1 MKKMRRIL
9 SAAMALLLV
18 AALSATALAEEYNI
32 DEGSIQVTAKSDGKQ
47 YVTQTAKGFIDV
59 EQTTETVIT
68 QIDSSTATTNTVT
81 INAESGATA
90 KVTLDGVNIDTSV
103 EKKAAVSTKGEGNVT
118 IELDKSNAVQS
129 GTDYAG
135 LEKNNTGELTI
146 TDSNGVD
153 GSLDATGGDSGAGI
167 GGGDY
172 KGSSNITITG
182 GDVTAQGGVSAAGIG
197 AGRSGKCSNITIWG
211 DAQVTAK
218 GGSGGYIHGCGASI
232 GNGGS
237 GNGLT
242 GQAFNGEEVA
252 PDTSELTA
260 EGKIVCKSEFN
271 SSTTTGNHVHTWD
284 EGTVTVE
291 PTCAEAGVMTYT
303 CIAGKGFT
311 KTEEIPATGEH
322 TWENGKCSVC
332 GEPEPISDPEDS
344 DAQSAPL
351 YRVTDKND
359 EDISYKTEQK
369 DGVLTITVNEKFAIL
384 TGELWGINTLRA
396 QGVEKIVFVTKNGT
410 SIFTLT
416 KLLEKGSRG
425 EEYKL
430 THSGKTVTFTF
441 GTGNID
447 ISDILEKE

>member
-1 MKKMRRIL
+1 MKRRNIDVKKMKRIL
-9 SAAMALLLV
+9 SAVMALLLV
-18 AALSATALAEEYNI
+18 VALSATAFAEEYNI
-32 DEGSIQVTAKSDGKQ
+32 DEGDIQVTAKSDGKQ
-47 YVTQTAKGFIDV
+47 YVTQTAKGFTDV
-59 EQTTETVIT
+59 EQTSETIIT
-68 QIDSSTATTNTVT
+68 QTDSSTATSNTVT

-90 KVTLDGVNIDTSV
+90 EVTLDGVNIDISGK
-103 EKKAAVSTKGEGNVT
+103 KKAAVSTKGEGDVSV
-118 IELDKSNAVQS
+118 ELDKKNTIQS
-129 GTDYAG
+129 GNEHAG

-172 KGSSNITITG
+172 KGSSNIMITG
-182 GDVTAQGGVSAAGIG
+182 GDVIAQGGQCAAGIG
-197 AGRSGKCSNITIWG
+197 GGRSGNCSNITIWG
-211 DAQVTAK
+211 DAQVSAN
-218 GGSGGYIHGCGASI
+218 GGRDADVVGAGAPI
-232 GNGGS
+232 GNGGHWES
-237 GNGLT
+237 G
-242 GQAFNGEEVA
+242 GEGVK

-260 EGKIVCKSEFN
+260 DGSVNGTSGK
-271 SSTTTGNHVHTWD
+271 HVHTWD

-291 PTCAEAGVMTYT
+291 PTCAEAGVITYT
-303 CIAGKGFT
+303 CTAGKGFT

-322 TWENGKCSVC
+322 TWENGVCSVC
-332 GEPEPISDPEDS
+332 GEPEPISAPEDS

-359 EDISYKTEQK
+359 NDIGYKAEQK
-369 DGVLTITVNEKFAIL
+369 DGVLTITVNERFAIL

-441 GTGNID
+441 GTSNID

>member
-1 MKKMRRIL
+1 MKKMKRIQ
-9 SAAMALLLV
+9 SAVMALLLV
-18 AALSATALAEEYNI
+18 VALSATAFAEEYNI
-32 DEGSIQVTAKSDGKQ
+32 DEGDIQVTDKSDGKQ

-59 EQTTETVIT
+59 EQTSETVIMQT
-68 QIDSSTATTNTVT
+68 DGSKATTNSVT

-90 KVTLDGVNIDTSV
+90 EVTLDRVNIDKST
-103 EKKAAVSTKGEGNVT
+103 KGGAAVSTKGEGNVT
-118 IELDKSNAVQS
+118 IELDNKNTIKSES
-129 GTDYAG
+129 SHAG

-146 TDSNGVD
+146 TDSNSVN
-153 GSLDATGGDSGAGI
+153 GSLDAAGGGNGAGI
-167 GGGDY
+167 GGGDG
-172 KGSSNITITG
+172 KSVSNITITG
-182 GDVTAQGGVSAAGIG
+182 GNVEVEGGLCAAGIG
-197 AGRSGKCSNITIWG
+197 GGYKGTGSNIKIW
-211 DAQVTAK
+211 DNAQVTTK
-218 GGSGGYIHGCGASI
+218 GGGEAGFEEGAGASI
-232 GNGGS
+232 GNGGHWGS
-237 GNGLT
+237 G
-242 GQAFNGEEVA
+242 GEEVT

-260 EGKIVCKSEFN
+260 EGKIVRRSFSI

-284 EGTVTVE
+284 EGTVIKE

-303 CIAGKGFT
+303 CTAGKGFT

-332 GEPEPISDPEDS
+332 GEPEPISAPEDS

-359 EDISYKTEQK
+359 NDISYKAEQK

-384 TGELWGINTLRA
+384 TGKLWGINTLRA

-410 SIFTLT
+410 SIFTLR

-430 THSGKTVTFTF
+430 THDGKAVTFTF
-441 GTGNID
+441 GARDID
-447 ISDILEKE
+447 VSDLLEKE